1 MMRFRILWIL
11 TLAVLLTGC
20 IQPDEDHTE
29 IDSRPVDLIESQNEV
44 MQHLKTIIESQNQA
58 ITSFNNREY
67 AACLTEC
74 EQLKKQNDEYASSIE
89 SFADLVMEAP
99 LSESG
104 RRYYRI
110 QLSILYAIHH
120 DLNQSVSGLYS
131 ACDYAIEGRDEDAR
145 YHIQRASRYIDVL
158 YANIGRFNANIDA
171 FNRGSWDLASP
182 VPEPE
187 TDEAPPEKTTLTDI
201 PDPYYLNKTP
211 FQNTPDEIKRL
222 LGMGFFTP
230 YQCSRFDCSEMAA
243 YIEWKLECHNITAYI
258 ATKDDWEGGYGH
270 AWVIVPLRNGKYL
283 AIEPTISAAEG
294 SFGAEMIT
302 TDPRYFDYDHLFE
315 DIYCASE
322 FFGEEEWDW
331 WNNLEL
337 K

>member
-1 MMRFRILWIL
+1 MRFKILWIL

-20 IQPDEDHTE
+20 IQPDEDHIE
-29 IDSRPVDLIESQNEV
+29 IDSYPVDLTESQNEV
-44 MQHLKTIIESQNQA
+44 TKHLKTIIESQNRA
-58 ITSFNNREY
+58 ITSFNNHEY

-74 EQLKKQNDEYASSIE
+74 EQLKKQNEKYASSIE

-99 LSESG
+99 LSESD
-104 RRYYRI
+104 RTYYRV
-110 QLSILYAIHH
+110 QLSILHAIHRN
-120 DLNQSVSGLYS
+120 LNQSVSDLYS
-131 ACDYAIEGRDEDAR
+131 ACEYASRGGDEDAR
-145 YHIQRASRYIDVL
+145 YHIRRAGKYINTL
-158 YANIGRFNANIDA
+158 YANIGCFSDNIDA
-171 FNRGSWDLASP
+171 HNQGSGYFASP

-187 TDEAPPEKTTLTDI
+187 PEETPPEKTTLTNI

-230 YQCSRFDCSEMAA
+230 YQCSMFDCSEMAA

-258 ATKDDWEGGYGH
+258 ATKDDWERGYGH

-302 TDPRYFDYDHLFE
+302 SDPRYFDYDHLFE
-315 DIYCASE
+315 DIYDASE

-331 WNNLEL
+331 WNKLEL
-337 K
+337 E